1 MALWTRPPRQNT
13 APENW
18 PVTSRRASCIVP
30 LRLRCGRFSDA
41 RSHTELRVVLDTS
54 VRSTVNPAQGS
65 HPCPSFNVQSRRGRL
80 ATSRVTQT
88 VQTGG
93 TRLAAATPSL
103 IDVTIRPAAIHVRQ
117 ASASF
122 LCLGHCRPFMTH
134 RQSSHPCEVNPHSCH
149 DRVSRETI
157 AFSPSGNHATSAH
170 AHQNPGVLEIHH
182 RDHAR
187 WTSYQYTMPDRSNGR
202 ECATFSFAIVAAED
216 GNRIA
221 DSSGSRAMRPSLP
234 SASRF
239 SLRGVHGRLLPASSF
254 H

>member
-1 MALWTRPPRQNT
+1 M
-13 APENW
+13 
-18 PVTSRRASCIVP
+18 S
-30 LRLRCGRFSDA
+30 
-41 RSHTELRVVLDTS
+41 
-54 VRSTVNPAQGS
+54 
-65 HPCPSFNVQSRRGRL
+65 PCPSFNVQSRRGRL

-117 ASASF
+117 TSASF
-122 LCLGHCRPFMTH
+122 LGHRRPFMTH

-157 AFSPSGNHATSAH
+157 AFSPSGNHVTSAH
-170 AHQNPGVLEIHH
+170 AHQSPGVLDVHH

-187 WTSYQYTMPDRSNGR
+187 WTSYQYTMPNRSNGR
-202 ECATFSFAIVAAED
+202 ECATFSFAIVATED

-221 DSSGSRAMRPSLP
+221 DSSRSRAMRPSLP